1 MGVTAIL
8 EEIDENQRK
17 DIDTK
22 VESLHN
28 HWGDL
33 RNIVENRLDLVSLF
47 IQFLHQ
53 AEGLLSIFEYFELL
67 QDETP
72 DEEKLQKLDDVWGQ
86 IKPAYAK
93 LKVGG
98 TRFID
103 ELARVCNIFIYIII
117 LYYYSKYEL
126 KIKKNSSPLLFSAK

>member
-17 DIDTK
+17 DIDAK

-33 RNIVENRLDLVSLF
+33 RNIAENRLDLVSLF
-47 IQFLHQ
+47 IQFLQQ

-72 DEEKLQKLDDVWGQ
+72 DEEKLCKLDEVWGQ

-98 TRFID
+98 TRFMD
-103 ELARVCNIFIYIII
+103 ELARVC
-117 LYYYSKYEL
+117 
-126 KIKKNSSPLLFSAK
+126 